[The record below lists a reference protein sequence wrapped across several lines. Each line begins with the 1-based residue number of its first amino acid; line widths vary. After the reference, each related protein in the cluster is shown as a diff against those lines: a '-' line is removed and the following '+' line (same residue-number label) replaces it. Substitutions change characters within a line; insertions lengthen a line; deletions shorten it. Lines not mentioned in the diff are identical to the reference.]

1 MILAKAPLRISL
13 GGGGTDLPSY
23 YSRFGSTFLSAAID
37 RYVYLAV
44 HRTFGQEFIVKYS
57 EVERVRQASE
67 LRHPLVRECLAQV
80 GHTEPVEI
88 VSFADIPAGTGLGSS
103 GSFTVALLKALY
115 THTRRVHSAASLA
128 EDACAIEIERLR
140 EPVGKQDQFASAFG
154 GINRFDIDETGKVTV
169 TPVPMPSSARVDLE
183 EHLCLFFTHQQRSA
197 SEVLRHQDQQSRQ
210 ELARTAS
217 GPEKE
222 PSQSMLENL
231 HQTRQLGLVS
241 YEALSKGDLTTFA
254 RLMSDQ
260 WEQKRRRSPAST
272 NAHID
277 HAYDLGM
284 KHGAVGGK
292 LIGAGGGGFL
302 MFLAEDK
309 RALRRAMAEA
319 GLPEVRFRFDV
330 LGAQVVVH
338 N

>member
-44 HRTFGQEFIVKYS
+44 HRTFGADYIVKYS
-57 EVERVRQASE
+57 EVERVREASAI
-67 LRHPLVRECLAQV
+67 RHPLVRECLHQAGKV
-80 GHTEPVEI
+80 EPVEI

-115 THTRRVHSAASLA
+115 THTGRVHSTANLA
-128 EDACAIEIERLR
+128 EDACSIEIDRLK

-154 GINRFDIDETGKVTV
+154 GINRFDIDTEGRVSV
-169 TPVPMPSSARVDLE
+169 TPVPMPTTARVELE

-197 SEVLRHQDQQSRQ
+197 SEVLRHQDEESRKATTPQ
-210 ELARTAS
+210 NTETNEMLA
-217 GPEKE
+217 
-222 PSQSMLENL
+222 NL
-231 HQTRQLGLVS
+231 HQTRELGLTS
-241 YEALSKGDLTTFA
+241 FEALRKGDLVEFA
-254 RLMSDQ
+254 RLMSHQ
-260 WEQKRRRSPAST
+260 WEQKRRRSPGST
-272 NAHID
+272 NEHID
-277 HAYDLGM
+277 RAYDLGM
-284 KHGAVGGK
+284 KNGAVGGK

-309 RALRRAMAEA
+309 RALRKVMAEA
-319 GLPEVRFRFDV
+319 HLPEVRFRFDT
-330 LGAQVVVH
+330 LGAQVVVS